1 MRIRGKVEKIVN
13 NGLGLIRNKDMGVI
27 FIPLALKGELL
38 EVELT
43 KRGKSFSYGEIRKIL
58 EPSPERIDPIC
69 PHFGECGGC
78 HFLNTTYQN
87 EIIIKIEILKDLWRK
102 KLDKIEVIKS
112 PRELNYRI
120 RARFHVENGLLGF
133 FKRKTNTLISIS
145 NCPLLHERINDSLPF
160 LKNSENFQKIKEITV
175 ITNGSE
181 ILTDPPI
188 KNSSKRYLELNLE
201 RFTNIIS
208 PHTFS
213 QANPY
218 AIKAFLPELKKL
230 LEKEDRILE
239 FHAGNGLFSVELAKS
254 TQYVASVESNPI
266 SKEFFFL
273 NMKKNKIVNFKFYS
287 TTDKKWIRKYSKRE
301 VQFNKIFL
309 DPPRSGISPW
319 LRNYI
324 LNSKFEKIFYLSC
337 NISTQKRD
345 VESFLKRGYKIEKVF
360 ILDFFPRTYHVE
372 SFFVL
377 SK

>member
-87 EIIIKIEILKDLWRK
+87 EINIKREILKDLWRGN
-102 KLDKIEVIKS
+102 LNGIEVIKS
-112 PRELNYRI
+112 PKELNYRI
-120 RARFHVENGLLGF
+120 RARFHIENGFVGF
-133 FKRKTNTLISIS
+133 FKRKTHTTIPIQ
-145 NCPLLHERINDSLPF
+145 NCPLLHEKINDF
-160 LKNSENFQKIKEITV
+160 LTDLNNSVNLHKIKELTV
-175 ITNGSE
+175 ITNGSK
-181 ILTDPPI
+181 ILTNPPL
-188 KNSSKRYLELNLE
+188 KDTSGDYLEIDLK
-201 RFTNIIS
+201 RFTAIIS
-208 PHTFS
+208 PYTFF

-218 AIKAFLPELKKL
+218 TVKSFLPKLKNL

-239 FHAGNGLFSVELAKS
+239 FHSGNGLFSAELAKNI
-254 TQYVASVESNPI
+254 QYLTSVEPNPI

-273 NMKKNKIVNFKFYS
+273 NMKKNKIGNFKFYS
-287 TTDKKWIRKYSKRE
+287 ATDKKWIKEHSKRE
-301 VQFNKIFL
+301 ISFNKIFL

-345 VESFLKRGYKIEKVF
+345 VESFLKGGYKIERVF
-360 ILDFFPRTYHVE
+360 ILDFFPRTHHVE

-377 SK
+377 SR